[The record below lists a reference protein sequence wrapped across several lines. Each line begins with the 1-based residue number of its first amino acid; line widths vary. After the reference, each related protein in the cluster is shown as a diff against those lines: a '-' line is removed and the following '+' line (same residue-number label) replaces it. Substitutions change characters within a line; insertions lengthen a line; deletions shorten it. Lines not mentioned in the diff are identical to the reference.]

1 MPTIKLDGR
10 DIPFE
15 KGDTIIRAAWRQGL
29 EIPHYCWHPGLSVA
43 ANCRMC
49 LVEIERPGGRQM
61 MLDVLHWDEK
71 RGDYVPSKKPKL
83 EPACQIECMEG
94 MNVKSESSAFVADA
108 RKHVQEYLLLNHP
121 VDCPI
126 CDQAGECK
134 LQDYWLKEQRA
145 PKRMLDEVIHKPK
158 GVSFGP
164 TIVYDAERCIVC
176 TRCVRFMEE
185 IAKDPVL
192 DKRERGNLGEIVLSP
207 GRQLEGKYTMMV
219 DQVCPVGALTT
230 KDFRF
235 KARVWFL
242 RKVETVCP
250 GCATGCNAWLD
261 YDPRT
266 GEVPRLRP
274 RDNLAVNQFWMCDDG
289 IMTHKRVQ
297 SARVATA
304 TVGRGKDRKQAA
316 PSAAFKAAADL
327 LRGAKGVGIVLSAQ
341 RSTEDNFTLAYFART
356 FLGVND
362 FHLAGLASWDGDAI
376 LRDTDRNPNTRGA
389 TAVAGG
395 AVRPIS
401 ELTEP
406 VVSGQVP
413 VVLALGGQV
422 DLDDV
427 TAGALGRAKLIVLSD
442 CETPLTKMA
451 DVVLPIASWA
461 EQDGSFVNR
470 QGVEQPFVAGPK
482 PVGDALPGW
491 DSLVRLAKQAGHPLD
506 WKRIKDVRKAMGGP
520 VGRSSAQPATPDAA
534 PAAE

>member
-10 DIPFE
+10 EIPFE

-61 MLDVLHWDEK
+61 MLDVLNWDAEK
-71 RGDYVPSKKPKL
+71 GDYVPSKKPKL
-83 EPACQIECMEG
+83 EPACQVECLEN
-94 MNVKSESSAFVADA
+94 MNVKSESSAFVSDA

-134 LQDYWLKEQRA
+134 LQDYWLQSQRA
-145 PKRMLDEVIHKPK
+145 PKRMHDEIVHKPK

-176 TRCVRFMEE
+176 TRCVRFMDE

-219 DQVCPVGALTT
+219 DHVCPVGALTT

-235 KARVWFL
+235 KSRVWFL

-274 RDNLAVNQFWMCDDG
+274 RDNQAVNQFWMCDDG
-289 IMTHKRVQ
+289 ILTHKRVQ
-297 SARVATA
+297 NGRVVTA
-304 TVGRGKDRKQAA
+304 TIGKGKDRKAVT
-316 PSAAFKAAADL
+316 PSAALKAAAEL
-327 LRGAKGVGIVLSAQ
+327 LKGAKAVGAVLSAQ
-341 RSTEDNFTLAYFART
+341 RSTEDNFTLAHIAKT
-356 FLGVND
+356 FLGVSEL
-362 FHLAGLASWDGDAI
+362 HLAGLGKWDGDDI
-376 LRDTDRNPNTRGA
+376 LRDADQNPNTRGA
-389 TAVAGG
+389 TLAAGG
-395 AVRPIS
+395 AVHPIGD
-401 ELTEP
+401 LTELA
-406 VVSGQVP
+406 VSGQIS
-413 VVLALGGQV
+413 VVIALGGPV
-422 DLDDV
+422 TLDDV
-427 TAGALGRAKLIVLSD
+427 TAGALARAKLIVFSD
-442 CETPLTKMA
+442 AETALTKMA

-470 QGVEQPFVAGPK
+470 QGTEQKFDAGPK
-482 PVGDALPGW
+482 PIGDALPGW
-491 DSLVRLAKQAGHPLD
+491 DALVRLAKQAGHPLD
-506 WKRIKDVRKAMGGP
+506 WKRIKDVRKVMGGAA
-520 VGRSSAQPATPDAA
+520 GRPSTQPTA
-534 PAAE
+534 PEAPPAE

>member
-10 DIPFE
+10 EIPFE

-61 MLDVLHWDEK
+61 MLDVLNWDAEK
-71 RGDYVPSKKPKL
+71 GDYVPSKKPKL
-83 EPACQIECMEG
+83 EPACQVECLEN
-94 MNVKSESSAFVADA
+94 MNVKSASSAFVSDA

-134 LQDYWLKEQRA
+134 LQDYWLQSQRA
-145 PKRMLDEVIHKPK
+145 PKRMHDEIVHKPK

-176 TRCVRFMEE
+176 TRCVRFMDE

-219 DQVCPVGALTT
+219 DHVCPVGALTT

-235 KARVWFL
+235 KSRVWFL

-274 RDNLAVNQFWMCDDG
+274 RDNQAVNQFWMCDDG
-289 IMTHKRVQ
+289 ILTHKRVQ
-297 SARVATA
+297 VGRVVTA
-304 TVGRGKDRKQAA
+304 TVGKGKDRKAVT
-316 PSAAFKAAADL
+316 PSAALKAAADL
-327 LRGAKGVGIVLSAQ
+327 LKGAKSVGAVLSAQ
-341 RSTEDNFTLAYFART
+341 RSTEDNFTLAHIAKT
-356 FLGVND
+356 FLGVSEL
-362 FHLAGLASWDGDAI
+362 HLAGLGKWDGDAI
-376 LRDTDRNPNTRGA
+376 LRDADQNPNTRGA
-389 TAVAGG
+389 ALAAGG
-395 AVRPIS
+395 TLHPIGD
-401 ELTEP
+401 LTEP
-406 VVSGQVP
+406 AVSGQIS
-413 VVLALGGQV
+413 VVVALGGPV
-422 DLDDV
+422 TLDDV
-427 TAGALGRAKLIVLSD
+427 TAGALARAKLIVFSD
-442 CETPLTKMA
+442 AETALTKMA

-470 QGVEQPFVAGPK
+470 QGTEQKFVAGPK
-482 PVGDALPGW
+482 PIGDALPGW
-491 DSLVRLAKQAGHPLD
+491 DALVRLAKQAGHPLD
-506 WKRIKDVRKAMGGP
+506 WKRIKDVRKVMGGAAARP
-520 VGRSSAQPATPDAA
+520 STQPTA
-534 PAAE
+534 PEAPPAE